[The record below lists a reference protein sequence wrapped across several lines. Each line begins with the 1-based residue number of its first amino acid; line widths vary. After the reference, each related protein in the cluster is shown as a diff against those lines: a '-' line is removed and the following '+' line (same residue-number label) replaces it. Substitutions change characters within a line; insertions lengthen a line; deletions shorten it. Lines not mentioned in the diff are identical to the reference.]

1 MTQWIYACERNPSPG
16 GWAGDLRAAADLIA
30 PPVGGIGEHRVVEA
44 PGECL
49 ILVRPVGPGES
60 GPVAGGLAGRV
71 GVLHPG
77 GAAWREVGGG
87 SPEGTYALV
96 RSGQGVVELVTDLVA
111 SRSIWYAF
119 DEERLLASTSLR
131 ALLALLPG
139 CERNARSL
147 AWFISSG
154 APGPEGTWDR
164 RIRQV
169 PADAIVSLDRR
180 EWALRVTDRP
190 VVFRAEPAPEEAW
203 AGRFAEVLDQAVRS
217 CELPGTGWI
226 LPLSGGYDSRLLL
239 ALLEAQGRRLPAVTW
254 GREAAVRNPRSDAHV
269 AVQLARHAG
278 LDHRYLVTD
287 HPEGNAEAV
296 VDAFIATH
304 GGTTESLFSYLD
316 GMAMWRGFA
325 RDGVQGILRG
335 DQGFGFSARPVKDAQ
350 IAVGL
355 LLPQDLFPEAEVEAL
370 AEGLPQVPESL
381 RLQAGESDQ
390 TYADRLYHAY
400 RLPYGLAALNDV
412 KAPHVE
418 IANPFLARS
427 VQATLRAM
435 PDALRADR
443 ALYCK
448 VVERLSPPIPFATE
462 PADDQE
468 STFIHTPAFEAW
480 MRAELEGERAQALLP
495 EGVRARLLL
504 SLTSQVAAQAP
515 AFRTWLKRVLPKAV
529 VKALT
534 TRLPHRKPPMRRLAF
549 RAALAMRILAQ
560 RERDQAALAAARA
573 GLPVA

>member
-1 MTQWIYACERNPSPG
+1 MTQWIYVCERSHG
-16 GWAGDLRAAADLIA
+16 VGDWGGDLRTLADRIA
-30 PPVGGIGEHRVVEA
+30 PPVQGLGDHRIITA
-44 PGECL
+44 PGAWL
-49 ILVRPVGPGES
+49 GLVRPVGPGIAE
-60 GPVAGGLAGRV
+60 ATAQGLAGRV
-71 GVLHPG
+71 GVLQEG
-77 GAAWREVGGG
+77 GAAWRELGSG
-87 SPEGTYALV
+87 SPEGAFALV
-96 RSGQGVVELVTDLVA
+96 RSDAHRVELCTDFVG

-119 DEERLLASTSLR
+119 DDQRLVASTSLR

-139 CERNARSL
+139 SEPHPRSL

-154 APGPEGTWDR
+154 APGPEGAWDR
-164 RIRQV
+164 RVRQV
-169 PADAIVSLDRR
+169 PADAIVTLDRVR
-180 EWALRVTDRP
+180 WVLDVAAHP
-190 VVFRAEPAPEEAW
+190 VEFSPKMATPDQWQR
-203 AGRFAEVLDQAVRS
+203 RFEEVLDQAVRD
-217 CELPGTGWI
+217 CELPGAGWI

-239 ALLEAQGRRLPAVTW
+239 SLLGSQGRRLPAVTW
-254 GREAAVRNPRSDAHV
+254 GREAALRNPRSDAHV
-269 AVQLARHAG
+269 AVRLAREAG

-287 HPEGNAEAV
+287 HPEESAEGV
-296 VDAFIATH
+296 VDAFLATH

-325 RDGVQGILRG
+325 REGVQGIIRG
-335 DQGFGFSARPVKDAQ
+335 DQGFGFSARPAKDAQ

-355 LLPQDLFPEAEVEAL
+355 LLPQDLFPESEAEAL
-370 AEGLPQVPESL
+370 ADGLPQVPDHL
-381 RLQAGESDQ
+381 LLQPGESDQ

-400 RLPYGLAALNDV
+400 RMPFGLAALNDV

-427 VQATLRAM
+427 VQETLRTM

-443 ALYCK
+443 ALYCR
-448 VVERLSPPIPFATE
+448 VVERRSPPIPFATE

-480 MRAELEGERAQALLP
+480 MRAELQGERAQSLLP
-495 EGVRARLLL
+495 EGVRARLLA

-560 RERDQAALAAARA
+560 REGDQAALAAARA
-573 GLPVA
+573 GLPVG